1 MIKKFLI
8 GILSGIMVTSLVACS
23 ASNNKKADESNI
35 AAKSSII
42 ADEKTSFIGE
52 GEWATD
58 YTREEVTTLNE
69 EITTRIEEVCNFLGL
84 EYIKEEKIKDE
95 NSQSVNEK
103 YIYFDNL
110 NPEPNKIESMYYGF
124 KTYGSDMATGNLN
137 LKMGLKLDLDQ
148 IKNEEKFDLKETSIS
163 NFSEAMTNDTE
174 RDYTEINEKIIDI
187 VKNQNSNGTIE
198 TNLNG
203 LVETITI
210 KDEFLLYR
218 LDSKMY
224 NFKK

>member
-1 MIKKFLI
+1 MIKKFLVA
-8 GILSGIMVTSLVACS
+8 ILSGIMVTSLVACS
-23 ASNNKKADESNI
+23 SSNNKKTDESNM

-42 ADEKTSFIGE
+42 ADEETSFIGE

-69 EITTRIEEVCNFLGL
+69 EITTRIEEVCSFLGL
-84 EYIKEEKIKDE
+84 KYINEEKIKDE
-95 NSQSVNEK
+95 NSQSINDK

-124 KTYGSDMATGNLN
+124 KTYGSDMAKGNLN
-137 LKMGLKLDLDQ
+137 LKMGLKLDLNQ

-210 KDEFLLYR
+210 KDEFLLYK